1 MVQLHMRSRLIRQLI
16 MRFSAIRELRR
27 LYLGLN
33 LALLQ
38 KPSHLE
44 IQAAILAS
52 RARYSTLNLLSDA
65 DVKVY
70 SQWGEDGILDYLCE
84 CLDIERPKMIEVGAG
99 NFTECN
105 SRFLV
110 EFRNA
115 SATLVDADVNLE
127 KHVKENELYWKTH
140 LYSIT
145 DWITTSNINSIIDK
159 ATKQMGGLDVFS
171 LDLDGNDYWILNE
184 ANLGHAKVV
193 VVEYNSIF
201 GSEVAVS
208 VPRDDRFN
216 RAEKHFSW
224 LYYGANLKAYV
235 DLLKSKGFIFVG
247 TNRVRSN
254 AFFVR
259 EDQINRVSID
269 IPTSLSNFTDCKIR
283 ESRDE
288 FGRMS
293 YLELTSGYELI
304 KDQPVI
310 DLERQLEVRLDA
322 LSSGS
327 PA

>member
-1 MVQLHMRSRLIRQLI
+1 MVQFLMRSSVI
-16 MRFSAIRELRR
+16 RR
-27 LYLGLN
+27 LRSLYQGPD

-44 IQAAILAS
+44 IQAAIMAS
-52 RARYSTLNLLSDA
+52 RARYSTLKLLSDA
-65 DVKVY
+65 EVKVY

-84 CLDIERPKMIEVGAG
+84 SLGVERPKMIEVGAG

-115 SATLVDADVNLE
+115 SATLIDADTNLE
-127 KHVKENELYWKTH
+127 KNVRESDLFWKTH

-145 DWITTSNINSIIDK
+145 EWVSTSNINSIISSAIQK
-159 ATKQMGGLDVFS
+159 MGGLDIFS
-171 LDLDGNDYWILNE
+171 LDLDGNDYWILKE
-184 ANLGHAKVV
+184 ANLGSTKVV

-201 GSEVAVS
+201 GSEISVS
-208 VPRDDRFN
+208 VPKDERFDRS
-216 RAEKHFSW
+216 EKHYSW

-235 DLLKSKGFIFVG
+235 DLLETKGFIFVG

-259 EDQINRVSID
+259 KDQTHRVSID
-269 IPTSLSNFTDCKIR
+269 IPTSLSNFSDCKIR

-288 FGRMS
+288 FGKMNH
-293 YLELTSGYELI
+293 LEITRGYDLI
-304 KDQPVI
+304 KDQLVI
-310 DLERQLEVRLDA
+310 DLERQIEVRL
-322 LSSGS
+322 GS
-327 PA
+327 LGTV

>member
-1 MVQLHMRSRLIRQLI
+1 MRSSVI
-16 MRFSAIRELRR
+16 RR
-27 LYLGLN
+27 LRSLYQGPD

-44 IQAAILAS
+44 IQAAIMAS
-52 RARYSTLNLLSDA
+52 RARYSTLKLLSDA
-65 DVKVY
+65 EVKVY

-84 CLDIERPKMIEVGAG
+84 SLGVERPKMIEVGAG

-115 SATLVDADVNLE
+115 SATLIDADTNLE
-127 KHVKENELYWKTH
+127 KNVRESDLFWKTH

-145 DWITTSNINSIIDK
+145 EWVSTSNINSIISSAIQK
-159 ATKQMGGLDVFS
+159 MGGLDIFS
-171 LDLDGNDYWILNE
+171 LDLDGNDYWILKE
-184 ANLGHAKVV
+184 ANLGSTKVV

-201 GSEVAVS
+201 GSEISVS
-208 VPRDDRFN
+208 VPKDERFDRS
-216 RAEKHFSW
+216 EKHYSW

-235 DLLKSKGFIFVG
+235 DLLETKGFIFVG

-259 EDQINRVSID
+259 KDQTHRVSID
-269 IPTSLSNFTDCKIR
+269 IPTSLSNFSDCKIR

-288 FGRMS
+288 FGKMNH
-293 YLELTSGYELI
+293 LEITRGYDLI
-304 KDQPVI
+304 KDQLVI
-310 DLERQLEVRLDA
+310 DLERQIEVRL
-322 LSSGS
+322 GS
-327 PA
+327 LGTV

>member
-1 MVQLHMRSRLIRQLI
+1 MRL
-16 MRFSAIRELRR
+16 SAIRELHR
-27 LYLGLN
+27 LH
-33 LALLQ
+33 LALDLALSQ
-38 KPSHLE
+38 QPSHLE

-52 RARYSTLNLLSDA
+52 RGRYPKLNLLSDA

-84 CLDIERPKMIEVGAG
+84 CLGIERPKIIEVGAG

-115 SATLVDADVNLE
+115 SATLVDADANLE
-127 KHVKENELYWKTH
+127 KNVKESDLYWKTH

-145 DWITTSNINSIIDK
+145 DWISPSNINSIIK
-159 ATKQMGGLDVFS
+159 RATQQMGGLDIFS
-171 LDLDGNDYWILNE
+171 LDLDGNDYWILKE
-184 ANLGHAKVV
+184 ANLGDTKVV

-201 GSEVAVS
+201 GSEIAVS
-208 VPRDDRFN
+208 VPEDERFDRT
-216 RAEKHFSW
+216 EKHYSW

-235 DLLKSKGFIFVG
+235 DLLESKGLVFVG

-259 EDQINRVSID
+259 KDLINRVSIE
-269 IPTSLSNFTDCKIR
+269 IPTSLSNFTENKIR

-288 FGRMS
+288 FGRMNH
-293 YLELTSGYELI
+293 LELTRGYELI
-304 KDQPVI
+304 KDQLVI
-310 DLERQLEVRLDA
+310 DLEQQREVRLGSLGA
-322 LSSGS
+322 TSST
-327 PA
+327 

>member
-1 MVQLHMRSRLIRQLI
+1 VLS
-16 MRFSAIRELRR
+16 
-27 LYLGLN
+27 
-33 LALLQ
+33 Q
-38 KPSHLE
+38 KPNHLE

-52 RARYSTLNLLSDA
+52 RARYSTLSLLSDA

-84 CLDIERPKMIEVGAG
+84 CVGIERPKMIEVGAG

-115 SATLVDADVNLE
+115 SATLVDADANLE
-127 KHVKENELYWKTH
+127 KFVKESDLYWKTH

-145 DWITTSNINSIIDK
+145 DWVSTSNINSIIK
-159 ATKQMGGLDVFS
+159 TATQQMGGLDIFS
-171 LDLDGNDYWILNE
+171 LDLDGNDYWILKE
-184 ANLGHAKVV
+184 ANLGDTKVA

-201 GSEVAVS
+201 GSEIAVS
-208 VPRDDRFN
+208 VPEDERFDRT
-216 RAEKHFSW
+216 EKHFSW

-235 DLLKSKGFIFVG
+235 DLLESKGLVFVG

-259 EDQINRVSID
+259 NDLINRVSIE
-269 IPTSLSNFTDCKIR
+269 IPTSLSSFTENKIR

-288 FGRMS
+288 FGRMNH
-293 YLELTSGYELI
+293 LELTRGYELI
-304 KDQPVI
+304 KDQLVI
-310 DLERQLEVRLDA
+310 DLERQLQVRLGSLGA
-322 LSSGS
+322 TSST
-327 PA
+327 

>member
-1 MVQLHMRSRLIRQLI
+1 MVQFRMRSRVIRQLL
-16 MRFSAIRELRR
+16 MRLNVIRELRR
-27 LYLGLN
+27 LHLALN
-33 LALLQ
+33 LVLSQ
-38 KPSHLE
+38 KPNHLE

-52 RARYSTLNLLSDA
+52 RARYSTLSLLSDA

-84 CLDIERPKMIEVGAG
+84 CVGIERPKMIEVGAG

-115 SATLVDADVNLE
+115 SATLVDADANLE
-127 KHVKENELYWKTH
+127 KFVKESDLYWKTH

-145 DWITTSNINSIIDK
+145 DWVSTSNINSIIK
-159 ATKQMGGLDVFS
+159 TATQQMGGLDIFS
-171 LDLDGNDYWILNE
+171 LDLDGNDYWILKE
-184 ANLGHAKVV
+184 ANLGDTKVA

-201 GSEVAVS
+201 GSEIAVS
-208 VPRDDRFN
+208 VPEDERFDRT
-216 RAEKHFSW
+216 EKHFSW

-235 DLLKSKGFIFVG
+235 DLLESKGLVFVG

-259 EDQINRVSID
+259 NDLINRVSIE
-269 IPTSLSNFTDCKIR
+269 IPTSLSSFTENKIR

-288 FGRMS
+288 FGRMNH
-293 YLELTSGYELI
+293 LELTRGYELI
-304 KDQPVI
+304 KDQLVI
-310 DLERQLEVRLDA
+310 DLERQLQVRLGSLGA
-322 LSSGS
+322 TSST
-327 PA
+327 